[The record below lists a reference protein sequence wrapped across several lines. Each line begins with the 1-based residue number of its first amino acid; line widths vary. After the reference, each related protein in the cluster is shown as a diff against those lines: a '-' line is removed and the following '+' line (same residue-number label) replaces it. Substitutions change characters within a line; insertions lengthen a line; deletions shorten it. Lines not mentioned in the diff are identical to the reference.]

1 MNEKVIVGYKR
12 VGISPLDLIKEIKE
26 RNPHL
31 QKERMA
37 YAGRLDPLAEGVV
50 LLIVG
55 KELKKFDSYLNLSKE
70 YRTKILFGFSS
81 DTYDILGI
89 AKKEEEARE
98 EEAEK
103 VLDSFVGNFTFD
115 LPPFSSYK
123 IKGKP
128 LFWWALQKRVH
139 EVEVPKREVTIFS
152 LEVLKK
158 EWVNEE
164 VLKEEIVSKIKKVKG
179 NFRQEEIIERWK
191 EILDDKKEKYLT
203 FDLKISCSSGC
214 YIRSIAREAG
224 ERLQSGAVVMDL
236 QRTRVGDY
244 TTT

>member
-1 MNEKVIVGYKR
+1 MEKIIVGYKR

-26 RNPHL
+26 KNPHL

-55 KELKKFDSYLNLSKE
+55 KELKNFDSYLNLSKE
-70 YRTKILFGFSS
+70 YKAKILFGFDS

-89 AKKEEEARE
+89 AEKKKEISE
-98 EEAEK
+98 EEAEN
-103 VLDSFVGNFTFD
+103 VLGNFVGNFIFD

-139 EVEVPKREVTIFS
+139 EIEVPQKEVTIFS
-152 LEVLKK
+152 LDFLKK
-158 EWVNEE
+158 EWVSEKE
-164 VLKEEIVSKIKKVKG
+164 LKKEIVSKVKKVKG
-179 NFRQEEIIERWK
+179 DFRQEKIIKRWE
-191 EILDDKKEKYLT
+191 EILDDKKRNYLVL
-203 FDLKISCSSGC
+203 DIKVSCSSGC
-214 YIRSIAREAG
+214 YIRSIAKEAG
-224 ERLQSGAVVMDL
+224 ERLQSGAVVLEL
-236 QRTRVGDY
+236 QRTRVGEY
-244 TTT
+244 IIT

>member
-1 MNEKVIVGYKR
+1 MKVIVGYKK

-26 RNPHL
+26 KNPHL

-50 LLIVG
+50 LLVVG
-55 KELKKFDSYLNLSKE
+55 EELKNFDSYLNLSKE
-70 YRTKILFGFSS
+70 YKTKILFGFSS

-89 AKKEEEARE
+89 AEEAKEVKEEK
-98 EEAEK
+98 AEK
-103 VLDSFVGNFTFD
+103 ILNNFVGNFSFT

-139 EVEVPKREVTIFS
+139 EIKVPQKEVTIFS

-158 EWVNEE
+158 EWISEE
-164 VLKEEIVSKIKKVKG
+164 ELKKEIVSKVERIKG
-179 NFRQEEIIERWK
+179 DFRQRKIIRRW
-191 EILDDKKEKYLT
+191 EDVLSDKKRKHLT
-203 FDLKISCSSGC
+203 FDIKISCSSGC
-214 YIRSIAREAG
+214 YVRSVAKEAG
-224 ERLQSGAVVMDL
+224 ERLQSGAVVMNL
-236 QRTRVGDY
+236 QRTKVGDY
-244 TTT
+244 TVT